1 MILLYIA
8 EKTFLPLSFT
18 SLQYKISKRRI
29 KKIALKSILNKR
41 IIMPKEDEYIK
52 FKSYKRKIKSP
63 FIIYAEFEKIL
74 VPKDNEKQNLE
85 ESCRNQYQKHIA
97 CSYGYKLICVDD
109 KFSKP
114 FQIYLGKDAVYNFIN
129 STIEESEYCS
139 DVMIKYF
146 KK

>member
-1 MILLYIA
+1 
-8 EKTFLPLSFT
+8 
-18 SLQYKISKRRI
+18 
-29 KKIALKSILNKR
+29 
-41 IIMPKEDEYIK
+41 MPKEGEYIK
-52 FKSYKRKIKSP
+52 FKSYKKKIKSP
-63 FIIYAEFEKIL
+63 FIYYADFEKIL

-97 CSYGYKLICVDD
+97 CSCGYKLICVDD